1 MNPSRICFF
10 AILSKDFRKLRSSD
24 VLAILLIAYGHI
36 LPKLF
41 EFFKL
46 NIEIAQN
53 IFCLFLIILENM
65 AVSHENPSK
74 STDAFYFYGFFSDR
88 RWFFFS
94 FPVLPN
100 GMPRQFFSKKMYLG
114 TFLCLVRSLATIYI
128 FARVRIIGT
137 LVPGALTRS
146 VFMYFITLKY

>member
-10 AILSKDFRKLRSSD
+10 AIFSKDFRKLRSSD

-53 IFCLFLIILENM
+53 IFDCFWDIAENM
-65 AVSHENPSK
+65 GVLAEKLLKIWV
-74 STDAFYFYGFFSDR
+74 GFLFSAIFLRLRKDL
-88 RWFFFS
+88 FCGE
-94 FPVLPN
+94 FPRMEWQR
-100 GMPRQFFSKKMYLG
+100 G
-114 TFLCLVRSLATIYI
+114 
-128 FARVRIIGT
+128 
-137 LVPGALTRS
+137 
-146 VFMYFITLKY
+146 VFNL

>member
-65 AVSHENPSK
+65 AVSCENLHLRTSAHHWHV
-74 STDAFYFYGFFSDR
+74 SAGRAHTQCVHVFYHFKVLIFS
-88 RWFFFS
+88 
-94 FPVLPN
+94 
-100 GMPRQFFSKKMYLG
+100 Y
-114 TFLCLVRSLATIYI
+114 
-128 FARVRIIGT
+128 
-137 LVPGALTRS
+137 
-146 VFMYFITLKY
+146 